1 LGKKYISIEDVLLLL
16 CGLNAYNWE
25 NDIKKIIIA
34 QVMNNIPF
42 LVSKLRNNTV

>member
-1 LGKKYISIEDVLLLL
+1 LGKKSASIDVVLLLL
-16 CGLNAYNWE
+16 CRLNAYNWE

-42 LVSKLRNNTV
+42 LVSKLRNNIV